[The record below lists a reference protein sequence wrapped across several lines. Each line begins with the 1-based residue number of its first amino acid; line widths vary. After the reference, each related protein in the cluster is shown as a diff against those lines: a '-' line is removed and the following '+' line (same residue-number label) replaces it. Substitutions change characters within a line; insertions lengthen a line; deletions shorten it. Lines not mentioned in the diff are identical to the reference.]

1 MKIEN
6 LDAFNKSSKYQE
18 IKFSHGKVSLRKP
31 TRSFCVSK
39 FRNMDTVYVFFSPLL
54 MLEGIFNKNTK
65 MFTKLKI
72 FKTSYCDRCK

>member
-18 IKFSHGKVSLRKP
+18 IKFSHGKVLLRKP

-54 MLEGIFNKNTK
+54 MLEGILNKNTK